1 MLRSLT
7 AWSWFFL
14 AGAVA
19 AFGIGL
25 VLARMYLCGQP
36 GPWAFLVSIAFG
48 AMAALLLFAAA
59 WRAKSWRLAIGGL
72 AAAGFAY
79 VLLFLSSGVTL
90 SGCSG
95 V

>member
-1 MLRSLT
+1 LT

-14 AGAVA
+14 AAAIA

-25 VLARMYLCGQP
+25 LLARVYLCGQP
-36 GPWAFLVSIAFG
+36 GPGAFLVSIAFG
-48 AMAALLLFAAA
+48 AIAAFLLFTAAG
-59 WRAKSWRLAIGGL
+59 RAKSWRLAIGGL
-72 AAAGFAY
+72 AAAGFTC
-79 VLLFLSSGVTL
+79 VLLFLSSGVML